1 MNDKPLKIMYLS
13 PVGVDSLD
21 GLFEEMVKDTKD
33 PETEVHITSL
43 KDSNGSFSHVE
54 FRSYEAMATA
64 GIINAT
70 VCAAKEGFDALA
82 IGCFYDTA
90 LHDAREVS
98 GDMVV
103 VAPCHSSIEIAL
115 SLANNFGII
124 VGRRKW
130 VNQMKNNVYDYG
142 YGEKLTG
149 FYDVGLGVDDFQVD
163 HQRTVN
169 LLIDASKKAV
179 EKDYAESII
188 LGCTAEFGFY
198 RILQEEIGVPI
209 IDPSLAAL
217 KKAEHAANLKRK
229 FNLIPSRKWSCESPS
244 EKEIEKFNMF
254 KDNDPFGNRIIV
266 STDL

>member
-1 MNDKPLKIMYLS
+1 MNNKPLKIMYLS

-21 GLFEEMVKDTKD
+21 GLFAEMVKDSKD
-33 PETEVHITSL
+33 PDTEVHITSL
-43 KDSNGSFSHVE
+43 KEDNGSFSHIE
-54 FRSYEAMATA
+54 FRSYEAMATS

-70 VCAAKEGFDALA
+70 VSAAKEGFDALA

-90 LHDAREVS
+90 LHDSREVS

-103 VAPCHSSIEIAL
+103 VAPCHSSCEIAL

-130 VNQMKNNVYDYG
+130 DHQMKGNVIEYG
-142 YGEKLTG
+142 YADKLAG

-169 LLIDASKKAV
+169 LLIDAAKEAV
-179 EKDYAESII
+179 DKDYAESII

-198 RILQEEIGVPI
+198 KTLQEEIGVPV

-217 KKAEHAANLKRK
+217 KKAEHHANLKRK
-229 FNLIPSRKWSCESPS
+229 FNLIPSRKWSCESPTK
-244 EKEIEKFNMF
+244 KEIEKFNMF
-254 KDNDPFGNRIIV
+254 HDTEPFGNRIVIPAN
-266 STDL
+266 

>member
-1 MNDKPLKIMYLS
+1 MMTDGPLKIMYLS
-13 PVGVDSLD
+13 PVGTDVLD
-21 GLFEEMVKDTKD
+21 VLFEDMVKDTKD
-33 PETEVHITSL
+33 PNTEIHITSL
-43 KDSNGSFSHVE
+43 KDNNGCFSHIE

-70 VCAAKEGFDALA
+70 VCAEKEGFDALA

-130 VNQMKNNVYDYG
+130 VNQMKSNVHDYG
-142 YGEKLTG
+142 YGDKLSG

-163 HQRTVN
+163 HQRTIN

-198 RILQEEIGVPI
+198 RTLQEEIGVPV

-217 KKAEHAANLKRK
+217 KKAEYHANLKRK

-244 EKEIEKFNMF
+244 EKEIEKFGLF
-254 KDNDPFGNRIIV
+254 KAANPFGNRIIIK
-266 STDL
+266 

>member
-1 MNDKPLKIMYLS
+1 
-13 PVGVDSLD
+13 
-21 GLFEEMVKDTKD
+21 
-33 PETEVHITSL
+33 
-43 KDSNGSFSHVE
+43 
-54 FRSYEAMATA
+54 
-64 GIINAT
+64 
-70 VCAAKEGFDALA
+70 
-82 IGCFYDTA
+82 
-90 LHDAREVS
+90 
-98 GDMVV
+98 MVV

-130 VNQMKNNVYDYG
+130 VNQMKGNVHEYG
-142 YGEKLTG
+142 YADKLVG

-169 LLIDASKKAV
+169 LLIDAAQKAV

-198 RILQEEIGVPI
+198 RTLQEEIGVPV

-244 EKEIEKFNMF
+244 DKEIEKFNMF

-266 STDL
+266 SADL

>member
-1 MNDKPLKIMYLS
+1 MNNISPVKIMYLS

-21 GLFEEMVKDTKD
+21 ELFQEMVKDTKD
-33 PETEVHITSL
+33 PGTEVHITSL
-43 KDSNGSFSHVE
+43 KDNQGSFSHIE
-54 FRSYEAMATA
+54 FRSYEAMATP

-90 LHDAREVS
+90 LHDSRELS
-98 GDMVV
+98 GNMVV

-130 VNQMKNNVYDYG
+130 VNQMKGNVHEYG
-142 YGEKLTG
+142 YGDKLVG

-169 LLIDASKKAV
+169 LLIDAAQKAV

-198 RILQEEIGVPI
+198 RTLQEKIGVPV

-266 STDL
+266 SAD